1 MRSWFPVAIEHLV
14 VKIVILVV
22 LEEGHGAR
30 STSCGLVGSVMD
42 AAKESGLLGDGI
54 IAMSFKTRLV
64 KDMIN
69 V

>member
-1 MRSWFPVAIEHLV
+1 MRSWLPIAIKHLV
-14 VKIVILVV
+14 VKIVVPVV
-22 LEEGHGAR
+22 VEEGHGAR

-54 IAMSFKTRLV
+54 IAMSLKTGLM
-64 KDMIN
+64 KDATN

>member
-1 MRSWFPVAIEHLV
+1 
-14 VKIVILVV
+14 
-22 LEEGHGAR
+22 
-30 STSCGLVGSVMD
+30 MD

-64 KDMIN
+64 KDMTN